1 MHSNAER
8 IERMS
13 DKLSIKVT
21 IADRSYPL
29 TINRDE
35 EEGIRKA
42 AKMINDNVNDLLSKY
57 AVKDKQDLIA
67 MTALQYASQIVE
79 GNVNTLGDD
88 SVKEHLELI
97 DGQLKDYLNSI

>member
-1 MHSNAER
+1 
-8 IERMS
+8 MS
-13 DKLSIKVT
+13 DQLSIKVT

-29 TINRDE
+29 TIKREE

-42 AKMINDNVNDLLSKY
+42 ASMINENVNDLLSKY

-67 MTALQYASQIVE
+67 MTALQYASKIIE

-88 SVKEHLELI
+88 SVTDHLQSIEDRLSEY
-97 DGQLKDYLNSI
+97 LKSI